1 MSDEYRV
8 LIVDDSKA
16 MRIMLKGIME
26 NNGITSNIYEAS
38 SGKEAFGAFPEVC
51 PDLIIMDLFMPDGN
65 GLDAIRKIHAIDPTI
80 AIMVITS
87 SDDIHDT
94 QDAIR
99 YGALEVVRKPFAP
112 NEVAMKIQKILRDK
126 DRRIAD
132 LYNKTVKLLM
142 KVTADETKP
151 YTPSGSDKTHLQY
164 LKKKV
169 QGKA

>member
-8 LIVDDSKA
+8 LVVDDSKA

-26 NNGITSNIYEAS
+26 NNSITSSIYEAT
-38 SGKEAFGAFPEVC
+38 SGIEAFAAFPEVC

-80 AIMVITS
+80 AILVITS

-99 YGALEVVRKPFAP
+99 FGAIEVIRKPFVP

-142 KVTADETKP
+142 RVTTDETKQ
-151 YTPSGSDKTHLQY
+151 YVPSGSDKTHIQY

-169 QGKA
+169 EGKA